1 MREIIGIIMI
11 LSKPKIAMHEIIGI
25 SIGARISEQKV
36 LERCIKRVNIIGWPR
51 RWGVIKV

>member
-1 MREIIGIIMI
+1 MREIIGITII

-36 LERCIKRVNIIGWPR
+36 LEKCIKRVNILRWPR
-51 RWGVIKV
+51 RGGIIKV